1 MTGTPEQITAKKAAR
16 IVSTCR
22 AFFPWYEPQIK
33 DKFERQAWEE
43 LKAKVIP
50 EVESYTD
57 AAQLISDRH
66 KFADKT
72 LLQKIF
78 IRACN
83 LRSLD
88 PEYHRNLVQK
98 KKQLEDERWNRL
110 QDRRKRYGAYC

>member
-1 MTGTPEQITAKKAAR
+1 MKGTPEQITEKKAAR

-57 AAQLISDRH
+57 ADSGSAE
-66 KFADKT
+66 
-72 LLQKIF
+72 
-78 IRACN
+78 IRRQNVAAKN
-83 LRSLD
+83 I
-88 PEYHRNLVQK
+88 Y
-98 KKQLEDERWNRL
+98 
-110 QDRRKRYGAYC
+110 

>member
-1 MTGTPEQITAKKAAR
+1 MKGTPDQITAKKAAR

-43 LKAKVIP
+43 LKSKVIP

-57 AAQLISDRH
+57 AAQLI
-66 KFADKT
+66 ADKT

-78 IRACN
+78 IRACS

-110 QDRRKRYGAYC
+110 QDRRKRYSTYC

>member
-57 AAQLISDRH
+57 ASQLIADVSVRSWCRVETSGWDSCAVSRISSSRIRTSDR
-66 KFADKT
+66 
-72 LLQKIF
+72 
-78 IRACN
+78 
-83 LRSLD
+83 LD
-88 PEYHRNLVQK
+88 RT
-98 KKQLEDERWNRL
+98 
-110 QDRRKRYGAYC
+110 

>member
-57 AAQLISDRH
+57 AAQLIADRQ

-72 LLQKIF
+72 LLQNYLLGRVVF
-78 IRACN
+78 VHWIRN
-83 LRSLD
+83 TT
-88 PEYHRNLVQK
+88 EIWY
-98 KKQLEDERWNRL
+98 
-110 QDRRKRYGAYC
+110 RKRNN